1 MNSPF
6 LWVYKPPRMGSCG
19 IGSTLKLRIFQG
31 HLPPAAFANAAN
43 QALCGSTAVGRDLG
57 YGVQSRGCFRIGPH
71 SVSQISTGSF
81 GDLHSPLEAL
91 DARKFGI
98 ECGKQG
104 DTTWWYWGW
113 NYSMIVET
121 SKGSIKMLTLAFAKP
136 HDHWQRVIEFKNDFE
151 SYVGGSQL
159 NGQGSLSSLIPG
171 WHYAPEVIALWWKQI
186 RRVLALLGLKMAHC
200 SCKEGPNML
209 FAAPYL
215 LLNFPMFCWY
225 PSFGGSCPHCLNQ
238 VASCTS

>member
-6 LWVYKPPRMGSCG
+6 LWVFKPPRMGSCG
-19 IGSTLKLRIFQG
+19 IGSTLELRIFQG

-57 YGVQSRGCFRIGPH
+57 DGVQSRGCFRIGPH

-81 GDLHSPLEAL
+81 GDLHGPLEAL

-113 NYSMIVET
+113 NYSMIIET

-136 HDHWQRVIEFKNDFE
+136 HDHSQRVIEWSGFIEFID
-151 SYVGGSQL
+151 
-159 NGQGSLSSLIPG
+159 PR
-171 WHYAPEVIALWWKQI
+171 HYAPEVIALWWKQI

-225 PSFGGSCPHCLNQ
+225 PSAVLVLTVSTSCCQLH
-238 VASCTS
+238 VACQLQSWVVSNSTI